1 MLPFFVSE
9 FSPAGNSEAHSEK
22 RRALR
27 IDVRK
32 CGANDNRNQAL
43 CLPCAGIKG
52 KFLNTSSGLCPRCGF
67 SAHNPDAFPRISQ
80 WHMFGYRDNYRGATA
95 SDFHGLPFV

>member
-9 FSPAGNSEAHSEK
+9 FSPAGNSEALSEK

-67 SAHNPDAFPRISQ
+67 SARNPDAFPRISQ